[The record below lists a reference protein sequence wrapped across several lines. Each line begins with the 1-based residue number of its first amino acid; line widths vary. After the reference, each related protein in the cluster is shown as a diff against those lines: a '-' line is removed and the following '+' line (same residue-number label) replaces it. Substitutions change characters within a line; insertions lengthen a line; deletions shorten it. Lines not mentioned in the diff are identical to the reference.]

1 MQYRLSTLL
10 LAFVVVWAS
19 LAVFGAA
26 GGIVVAAILL
36 VIAALVRSPELR
48 KHAPPSLLV
57 VLLGGLCLAGLLL
70 PGTQSGPPSRWTQ
83 CKLNIMQIGMA
94 LLSYEQANGRFP
106 PAVVTDKHGNAMHS
120 WRTLILPN
128 LDQLELYHAYNFR
141 EPWNGPNN
149 SKLSARCL
157 DVYCCPSDSSI
168 GGRPM
173 TSYVAVTG
181 PGTVWDQQRPTET
194 PPRVMVVELV
204 DSGIPWAE
212 PRDITLDEAC
222 RGVGEGTG
230 PRTLAHTSVFD
241 TFFFQ
246 EETIAYGFILLSDG
260 SVHSIPIG
268 LPPETL
274 RGLFASDGKA
284 WSACEAF
291 SPVRQ
296 PRGRRIN
303 WTNCTAPGGA
313 HPFLRGPAV
322 SPTG

>member
-48 KHAPPSLLV
+48 KHSPPSLLV

-149 SKLSARCL
+149 SKLTARCL

-246 EETIAYGFILLSDG
+246 EGDHRVRLHLAFRRERSQYPHRIASGDA
-260 SVHSIPIG
+260 P
-268 LPPETL
+268 
-274 RGLFASDGKA
+274 R
-284 WSACEAF
+284 
-291 SPVRQ
+291 PVRQ
-296 PRGRRIN
+296 RRQGMECVRSVLAGPP
-303 WTNCTAPGGA
+303 TERPADQLDELHRAGGA